1 MKILKNFISK
11 EMCNSIIKD
20 AEDTGTWQ
28 SAENYMF
35 VYQLLNMKHFPIMR
49 KIIGNRNIANHMLLK
64 YNTGSF
70 HNLHIDGLNPL
81 WKTIHY
87 VTLNENFTGG
97 ELVFPLANKIF
108 NNSNVGDLIVY
119 RANHQ
124 HYQNYISTIE
134 SGTRYSLV
142 FKYYKR

>member
-1 MKILKNFISK
+1 MKLLKKFIPK
-11 EMCNSIIKD
+11 ETCDSIINY
-20 AEDTGTWQ
+20 AEDFGTWQ
-28 SAENYMF
+28 SAGNYMF
-35 VYQLLNMKHFPIMR
+35 VYQLLNMNHFPIMR

-64 YNTGSF
+64 YNTGTC

-97 ELVFPLANKIF
+97 ELVFPLANRLF
-108 NNSNVGDLIVY
+108 NNDNVGDLIVY

-134 SGTRYSLV
+134 SGIRYSLIL
-142 FKYYKR
+142 KYYKR